1 MTQALFANQ
10 RESNLQ
16 STVALVEGVL
26 AELGHD
32 AAAAKVQADSPDVAD
47 SLHAWRIVK
56 GSATTLVTL
65 VNRTLFTHLRVCS
78 VVMTLD
84 AKVDRASLHT
94 HLLEQNAHLCGAAFA
109 IDRNRVLM
117 VAERTTLDLDRSE
130 VRELIRRVTTY
141 ADDHDDQLVAT
152 FGGSMG
158 STP

>member
-32 AAAAKVQADSPDVAD
+32 PAQVPPTDD
-47 SLHAWRIVK
+47 SLHAWRIIK

-84 AKVDRASLHT
+84 AKVDRPSLHT
-94 HLLEQNAHLCGAAFA
+94 HLLEQNARLCGAAFA
-109 IDRNRVLM
+109 IDGDRVLM

-152 FGGSMG
+152 FGGVMG
-158 STP
+158 DSTP